1 MTEEN
6 NDAQPVAPA
15 SAENS
20 TEGVTISTHPGAQAG
35 SSVTNITIQ
44 QGSEKNSLGLAGFVL
59 ALIAVFLGWVPG
71 LGWILWLV
79 GAILSIVGL
88 FRKPKGLAIAGTIIS
103 FIDIILLVTVF
114 SALVGVLSFL

>member
-6 NDAQPVAPA
+6 NDVQSGVN
-15 SAENS
+15 AES
-20 TEGVTISTHPGAQAG
+20 ETEGVTISTHPGAQAG

-44 QGSEKNSLGLAGFVL
+44 QNSEKNSLGLAGFVL

-71 LGWILWLV
+71 LGWILWLA

-114 SALVGVLSFL
+114 SALVGVLSFM